1 MDTAELF
8 SVAGKRVVV
17 TGGSRGIGLMLAEAF
32 VRAGAR
38 VLICARKAD
47 ELERARAELAA
58 LGACTAVQADLS
70 SLEGVRALAAAV
82 AEWAGADGR
91 EPALEVLVNNAGATW
106 GAPLGAFPEAGWDRV
121 LDLNLKGTFFATQEL
136 LPLLRAAASAD
147 DPARVL
153 NIGSVDGLVPAPHDN
168 FPYSAS
174 KAALHMLTRQLAAR
188 LGPQHVTVNAIAP
201 GQFRTRMVAFMHDD
215 PEQRAEMLARIPLGR
230 AGSPDDLA
238 GAALFLA
245 SRAGAYVTAAVLP
258 VDGGTS
264 GTAN

>member
-1 MDTAELF
+1 MDTVGLF
-8 SVAGKRVVV
+8 SVEGKRVVV

-38 VLICARKAD
+38 VLTCSRKAE
-47 ELERARAELAA
+47 ELEEARAELAA
-58 LGACTAVQADLS
+58 LGECAAVQADLS
-70 SLEGVRALAAAV
+70 SLDGVRALAAAV
-82 AEWAGADGR
+82 REWAGAGGR
-91 EPALEVLVNNAGATW
+91 DPGLEVLVNNAGATW
-106 GAPLGAFPEAGWDRV
+106 GAPLGTVPETGWDKV
-121 LDLNLKGTFFATQEL
+121 LDLNLRAPFFLVQEL
-136 LPLLRAAASAD
+136 LPLLRAAARPD

-153 NIGSVDGLVPAPHDN
+153 NVGSVDGLVPAPHDN

-188 LGPQHVTVNAIAP
+188 LGPEHITVNAIAP

-230 AGSPDDLA
+230 AGAPDDLA

-245 SRAGAYVTAAVLP
+245 SRAGAYVSAAVLP